1 MAVSPLSFTRTWLS
15 SEDFPTIEPDETK
28 VREDLQFHPDA
39 IKTYLNDVILPALN
53 GITDRGVKSPGKL
66 VFSGAVTAT
75 YNGERDV
82 NVKIPIGPGGETTA
96 TVTLLATLNAAQSV
110 LTFGALPTGYSNP
123 YTLISDSANSGQTVQ
138 LKLRFATGGNKMLY
152 LAHLDSTNGAL
163 FVGFNPLL
171 DQNSGDPGSPCV
183 MVSTAGDGKYQFV
196 DDPALN
202 VLTRLRNHIAD
213 SVKHVTA
220 EERTAWNSKPDKSV
234 KFGTTLLA
242 ASWSAGTYT
251 LSHEAIT
258 ATSLVELL
266 PRENGGTTYEQVRA
280 LAAAMVVGGAQ
291 AAGSITLVAQASAPT
306 VDVPVTI
313 IVREDL

>member
-53 GITDRGVKSPGKL
+53 GITDSGVKSPGKL

-82 NVKIPIGPGGETTA
+82 NVKIPIGSGGETTA
-96 TVTLLATLNAAQSV
+96 TVTIPATLNAAQSV

-138 LKLRFATGGNKMLY
+138 MKLQFATGGNKMLY
-152 LAHLDSTNGAL
+152 LAHLDSTSGAL
-163 FVGFNPLL
+163 FVGFNPMMS
-171 DQNSGDPGSPCV
+171 QNSGDPGMFCV
-183 MVSTAGDGKYQFV
+183 TVSTAGDGKYRFV

-202 VLTRLRNHIAD
+202 VATLLQNHTAD
-213 SVKHVTA
+213 TVKHVTSA
-220 EERTAWNSKPDKSV
+220 ERTAWNAKLDKSV
-234 KFGTTLLA
+234 KFDTTLLA
-242 ASWSAGTYT
+242 ASWSAGAYT

-258 ATSLVELL
+258 ATSVVELL
-266 PRENGGTTYEQVRA
+266 PRENGGATLEQVRA

-291 AAGSITLVAQASAPT
+291 ATGSITLTAQADVPT